1 MASQWLPRVVWER
14 EFSPSERV
22 GATYAVEIEGVVKE
36 PDSEVAARGG
46 SRGMLN
52 EV

>member
-1 MASQWLPRVVWER
+1 MWRPSGFQGSCGR

-22 GATYAVEIEGVVKE
+22 GATYAVEIESVVKE

>member
-1 MASQWLPRVVWER
+1 M
-14 EFSPSERV
+14 
-22 GATYAVEIEGVVKE
+22 EIESVVKE

-52 EV
+52 EDVSQEFIEAYCGHL